1 MKGLL
6 HDRNFLLIQAATLI
20 SATGSFMLLLA
31 VSAEL
36 LRRSGSG
43 LGAASVF
50 AFQWILPVLAVS
62 AVRRIADLPGLRRV
76 LVLAELAGG
85 TLSLAIGLL
94 LTADLLPLV
103 LGCFLLRGFG
113 EAVTRTGRVVL
124 LRRLFDGPRLAAA
137 ASSFNIAFYTGAT
150 LGGVAGGLV
159 VGRLSLTEI
168 CALDAASFVVAALCW
183 RALPDARAA
192 ADAAGRRGG
201 ALREA
206 LRMMAGNPALL
217 RQAGYVVLSTGIFQG
232 FHNAARTLL
241 PMRGLGLDDRAV
253 MHLQVAS
260 GLAIIL
266 GAVLVPLLGG
276 LSRRRW
282 LTPCACALACL
293 LLAAASRAP
302 GLGLLIAAYLA
313 FLVAFELAFTAAQAG
328 LIQAA
333 TTGQMATMQAAA
345 NAGGTALV
353 ILVTLATGGLADL
366 MPMAAVGP
374 VIGILGLMLIAGLEL
389 AARRARAMLS
399 QAMLSTTPPST
410 RRAAPVVADDSGEAR

>member
-1 MKGLL
+1 VKGLL

-76 LVLAELAGG
+76 LILAELAGG
-85 TLSLAIGLL
+85 ALSLAIGLL
-94 LTADLLPLV
+94 LTADLLPAV

-150 LGGVAGGLV
+150 LGGVAGG
-159 VGRLSLTEI
+159 
-168 CALDAASFVVAALCW
+168 
-183 RALPDARAA
+183 RALPDARGST
-192 ADAAGRRGG
+192 DTTERSGG
-201 ALREA
+201 AIRDA
-206 LRMMAGNPALL
+206 LRLMAGNPALL
-217 RQAGYVVLSTGIFQG
+217 RQAGYVVLSTGVFQG

-266 GAVLVPLLGG
+266 GAALVPLLGG

-282 LTPCACALACL
+282 LTPCACTLACL

-333 TTGQMATMQAAA
+333 TTCQMATMQATA

-366 MPMAAVGP
+366 MPMTAVGP

-389 AARRARAMLS
+389 AARRSRAMLS

>member
-6 HDRNFLLIQAATLI
+6 YDRNFLLIQAATLI

-62 AVRRIADLPGLRRV
+62 AVRRLADLPGLRRV
-76 LVLAELAGG
+76 LILAELAGG
-85 TLSLAIGLL
+85 ALSLAIGLL
-94 LTADLLPLV
+94 LTADLLPVV

-150 LGGVAGGLV
+150 LGGVTGGLV

-168 CALDAASFVVAALCW
+168 CALNTASFLVAALCW
-183 RALPDARAA
+183 RALPDARGA
-192 ADAAGRRGG
+192 ADATKGGSG
-201 ALREA
+201 ALRDA
-206 LRMMAGNPALL
+206 FRLMARHPALL
-217 RQAGYVVLSTGIFQG
+217 RQAGYVVLSTGVFQG

-266 GAVLVPLLGG
+266 GAVLVPLLGR
-276 LSRRRW
+276 LARRPW
-282 LTPCACALACL
+282 LTPLACGLACL
-293 LLAAASRAP
+293 LLTAASRAP
-302 GLGLLIAAYLA
+302 ALGLLIAAYLA

-328 LIQAA
+328 LIRAA
-333 TTGQMATMQAAA
+333 TTEQMATMQAAA
-345 NAGGTALV
+345 HAGGTALV

-374 VIGILGLMLIAGLEL
+374 VIGITGLLLITGLEL
-389 AARRARAMLS
+389 VARRA
-399 QAMLSTTPPST
+399 QAMVSTTPPST